1 MSQEQSATSETPATV
16 FVTPANT
23 DVLKNS
29 LRFLHNAKA
38 QTTDRLIYWLQ
49 LLSSVYS
56 NTTIGTYTEVVT
68 GQIRHEQATLVDYNQ
83 QLLLWLQYKE
93 DIDRQH
99 GDELRELDEFRMRAE
114 LEFTHFNFQEQIHK
128 DRLDDH
134 RTDINELWTSIYLL
148 QGITQAQQEQLAT
161 QGQLISTL
169 QQELII
175 AQTTTTRAL
184 KRAKHSV
191 SSRHSSPR
199 AGPSR
204 RT

>member
-23 DVLKNS
+23 DVLSNS
-29 LRFLHNAKA
+29 LRFVHNAKS
-38 QTTDRLIYWLQ
+38 QTTDRLVYWLR
-49 LLSSVYS
+49 LLSSIYS

-68 GQIRHEQATLVDYNQ
+68 GQIRHEQAAYVDYHQ
-83 QLLLWLQYKE
+83 QLLLWFKYKE
-93 DIDRQH
+93 EVDRQH
-99 GDELRELDEFRMRAE
+99 GDELRELDEFRTRAE
-114 LEFTHFNFQEQIHK
+114 SEFTHFNFQEQVHK

-169 QQELII
+169 QQELVI
-175 AQTTTTRAL
+175 AQTTATRAL
-184 KRAKHSV
+184 KRAKHGV

-204 RT
+204 